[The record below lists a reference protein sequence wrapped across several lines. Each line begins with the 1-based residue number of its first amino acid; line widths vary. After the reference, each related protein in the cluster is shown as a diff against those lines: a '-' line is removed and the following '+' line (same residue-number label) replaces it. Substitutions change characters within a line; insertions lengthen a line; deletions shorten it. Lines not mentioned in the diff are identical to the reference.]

1 MGRPGQGSEAE
12 YAEVLKLA
20 ELPRVILK
28 FSNWSEYKGDL
39 PALTRRLYDS
49 FGPRRMIWA
58 TVGNTPEEFRK
69 QSARFEELL
78 SFASAADRAAIRFGN
93 SERLFFA

>member
-1 MGRPGQGSEAE
+1 
-12 YAEVLKLA
+12 
-20 ELPRVILK
+20 
-28 FSNWSEYKGDL
+28 
-39 PALTRRLYDS
+39 
-49 FGPRRMIWA
+49 MIWA